1 MKKRLSFISLMLIFT
16 LVLSA
21 CGFGSSSGD
30 GGKKDSKGKD
40 TLNVNIKT
48 EPFSLHPGLANDSVS
63 ANVLR
68 QTFEGLTTIGKDGK
82 PVEAAAEKIEVS
94 DDQKTYTFTLRDA
107 KWSNG
112 DPVTAEDFEYAWK
125 WALDPKNE
133 SQYAYQL
140 YYLKG
145 GEAANTGKGKIEDVG
160 VKAVNDKTL
169 KVELEKPTPYF
180 TELTAFYT
188 YMPVNKKVAE
198 KNAKWYTN
206 ADENYVSNGPFK
218 MAKWKHGGNIVL
230 EKNDQYWDKDA
241 VKLKKINMAMVNDPN
256 TGLNMY
262 KKGELD
268 FVGQPVDQ
276 ISTDAIPSLK
286 KEGLKIDP
294 FAAVYLYKFN
304 TEAAPLNNVNIRKAL
319 TYAINRE
326 AIVKNI
332 TQAEQLPA
340 MGLVPPAVHGFE
352 SNEGYF
358 KDHDVDKAKEY
369 LEKGLKELGLKK
381 ATDLPKITLSFN
393 TDEAHQKIAQAVQEM
408 WNKELGVDVELG
420 NEEWNVYIDK
430 LHAGNYQIGRLG
442 WTADFNDGMNF
453 LETYRDKEGG
463 NNDTNWENA
472 KYKELLKKASTESD
486 SAKRIELMKEAES
499 IIMDE
504 LPIAPIYFYTMP
516 YLHDESLKDFVLT
529 GTGEIYFKTAHFE

>member
-1 MKKRLSFISLMLIFT
+1 MFT

-21 CGFGSSSGD
+21 CGFGASSGD

-48 EPFSLHPGLANDSVS
+48 EPFSLNPGLANDSVS
-63 ANVLR
+63 GNVLR

-82 PVEAAAEKIEVS
+82 PVEAAAEKIEIS
-94 DDQKTYTFTLRDA
+94 KDQKTYTFTIRDGA

-145 GEAANTGKGKIEDVG
+145 GEAANTGKGKIDDVG

-188 YMPVNKKVAE
+188 YLPVNKKVAE
-198 KNAKWYTN
+198 KHPKWYTK

-218 MAKWKHGGNIVL
+218 LTSWKHSGNIVL
-230 EKNDQYWDKDA
+230 EKNDQYWDKDS
-241 VKLKKINMAMVNDPN
+241 VKLKKINMAMVNDAN

-268 FVGQPVDQ
+268 FVGQPLDE
-276 ISTDAIPSLK
+276 IPTDAIPSLK
-286 KEGLKIDP
+286 KEGLNIDP
-294 FAAVYLYKFN
+294 FASVYLYKFN
-304 TEAAPLNNVNIRKAL
+304 TAAAPLNNVNIRKAL

-332 TQAEQLPA
+332 TQAEQIPA
-340 MGLVPPAVHGFE
+340 TGFVPPAVTGFE
-352 SNEGYF
+352 SNKPYF
-358 KDHDVDKAKEY
+358 KDHDVAKAKEF
-369 LEKGLKELGLKK
+369 LNKGLKELGLKK
-381 ATDLPKITLSFN
+381 ASDLPKITLSYN

-408 WNKELGVDVELG
+408 WSKDLGVKAELS

-430 LHAGNYQIGRLG
+430 LHTGNYQIARLG
-442 WTADFNDGMNF
+442 WVADFNDGMNF

-472 KYKELLKKASTESD
+472 EYKKLLSKASTETNEE
-486 SAKRIELMKEAES
+486 KRIELMKEAEA

-516 YLHDESLKDFVLT
+516 YMHDKSLKDFVLT